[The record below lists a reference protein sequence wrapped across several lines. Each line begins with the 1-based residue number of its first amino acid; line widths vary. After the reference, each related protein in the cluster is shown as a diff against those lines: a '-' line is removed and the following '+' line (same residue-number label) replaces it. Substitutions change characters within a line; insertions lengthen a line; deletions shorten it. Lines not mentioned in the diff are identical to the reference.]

1 MKALVG
7 IVLAALVAGEA
18 RAAGA
23 PFERLVVFGDS
34 LSDTGNAGR
43 FSNGTVWVEYLAR
56 ALGLELRPRS
66 RGGGN
71 YAVGG
76 ARAAD
81 LGRQADAFLGERRG
95 DPARTLFIVYGGGND
110 LRATLYGAP
119 PEETMRDAVRVLA
132 GVVEDLAEAGARHV
146 LVPNLPDVGIA
157 AEAASRGADAARL
170 ATEATRAFNDGL
182 AAALDRIGARRQ
194 ALRLYRLD
202 VFALHRAVAADPEKF
217 GFENVHEPCPPGC
230 PTPDRWLL
238 WDPTHP
244 TTAAHALLA
253 DAALRALGRPR
264 ARGGPPGTTTE

>member
-1 MKALVG
+1 M
-7 IVLAALVAGEA
+7 VLALVAGEA

-43 FSNGTVWVEYLAR
+43 FSNGDVWVEYLAR

-66 RGGGN
+66 LGGGN

-81 LGRQADAFLGERRG
+81 LRRQADAFLGERRG
-95 DPARTLFIVYGGGND
+95 DDDATLFVVYGGGND

-119 PEETMRDAVRVLA
+119 PEATVREAVRVLA
-132 GVVEDLAEAGARHV
+132 GIVEDLAGSGARHV

-157 AEAASRGADAARL
+157 AEAARSGADAQRL
-170 ATEATRAFNDGL
+170 ATEATRAFNDAL
-182 AAALDRIGARRQ
+182 AASLDRIGAAQR

-202 VFALHRAVAADPEKF
+202 VFALHRAIAADPGRF
-217 GFENVHEPCPPGC
+217 GFENVDEPCLPDC
-230 PTPDRWLL
+230 RSPDRWLL
-238 WDPTHP
+238 WDETHP

-253 DAALRALGRPR
+253 QAALRALGQR
-264 ARGGPPGTTTE
+264 